1 MDTANWVYIVI
12 TMCPHTNEPRVNL
25 VTQSEKLAHEYYAG
39 IPEENPMFYIQ
50 ELKYGS
56 NCR

>member
-39 IPEENPMFYIQ
+39 IPDEKPMFYIQ
-50 ELKYGS
+50 ELVHG
-56 NCR
+56 